1 MKNRYLLE
9 VKTKAIETPNMLAFI
24 EQNQV
29 NKVIFGERLTR
40 DNTPVNNATDL
51 ERSDRVMYKL
61 DDGTEF
67 TLTSEDI
74 KSAPDFVPDWS
85 F

>member
-1 MKNRYLLE
+1 M
-9 VKTKAIETPNMLAFI
+9 AIETPNMIAFI
-24 EQNQV
+24 EQNQI

-40 DNTPVNNATDL
+40 DNKPVNNVADL
-51 ERSDRVMYKL
+51 EQSDRVLYKL